1 MLRALV
7 SGFPRPDPPGLLP
20 PPVCLLTVAVRPA
33 ILNHMVYHQTRLDA
47 TFAALAH
54 SVRREILARLATG
67 EKTVGEL
74 AARFDMSL
82 PAASKHVH
90 VLERA
95 GLARIRRDGRVR
107 RTTLVAAP
115 MREAASWIERYQVFW
130 ETQLDQLADYLER
143 TTSEEDTS
151 WQARSGNPRRRTSS
165 SKSAAPSRPR
175 ATGSSTPGRGRTSS
189 GSGSRR
195 AR

>member
-1 MLRALV
+1 
-7 SGFPRPDPPGLLP
+7 
-20 PPVCLLTVAVRPA
+20 
-33 ILNHMVYHQTRLDA
+33 MVYHQSRLDA

-54 SVRREILARLATG
+54 PVRREILSRLATG

-82 PAASKHVH
+82 PAASKHVR

-95 GLARIRRDGRVR
+95 GLARIRREGRVR

-115 MREAASWIERYQVFW
+115 MRAAAAWIEHYRRFW
-130 ETQLDQLADYLER
+130 EGQFDQLAEYLER
-143 TTSEEDTS
+143 TTPREEEDAS
-151 WQARSGNPRRRTSS
+151 WQARSGSQRSKRGSGNRSGP
-165 SKSAAPSRPR
+165 SKSAAPSRRR
-175 ATGSSTPGRGRTSS
+175 ASGSSTPGRGRRSS
-189 GSGSRR
+189 GGGSRP

>member
-1 MLRALV
+1 
-7 SGFPRPDPPGLLP
+7 
-20 PPVCLLTVAVRPA
+20 
-33 ILNHMVYHQTRLDA
+33 MVYHQPRLDA

-54 SVRREILARLATG
+54 PARREILTRLATG
-67 EKTVGEL
+67 DKTVGEL

-82 PAASKHVH
+82 PAASKHVR

-95 GLARIRRDGRVR
+95 GLARIRREGRVR

-115 MREAASWIERYQVFW
+115 MRDAAAWIERYRRFW
-130 ETQLDQLADYLER
+130 ETQFDQLAEYLER
-143 TTSEEDTS
+143 TTPQEDAS
-151 WQARSGNPRRRTSS
+151 WQVRPNDRSSRGSP
-165 SKSAAPSRPR
+165 SKSAAPSRRR
-175 ATGSSTPGRGRTSS
+175 ASGSSTPGRGRKSS